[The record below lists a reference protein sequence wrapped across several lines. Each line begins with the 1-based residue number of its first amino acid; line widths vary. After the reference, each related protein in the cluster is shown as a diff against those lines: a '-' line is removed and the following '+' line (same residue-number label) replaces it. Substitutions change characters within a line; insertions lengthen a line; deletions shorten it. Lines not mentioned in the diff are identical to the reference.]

1 MSDRKKGERA
11 DVNILIA
18 DDHKIVREGLKTL
31 LERQSGMTVVAETK
45 NGLEAVRLAQEHSPE
60 LVIMDITMPG
70 MNGIGAARRIKEICP
85 EARIIMLSMHADRR
99 YVLEALKAGASGY
112 LLKDSAFDEL
122 IQAIKAVFKNKIY
135 LSPDITDALVRD
147 YLINERDA
155 DPSAYSLLTARERE
169 VLQLLAEGMSTRQ
182 TADKLS
188 ISVKTVETHRQQLMQ
203 KLNLHGIAELTKY
216 AVREGLTTL

>member
-1 MSDRKKGERA
+1 MTLK
-11 DVNILIA
+11 IIIA

-31 LERQSGMTVVAETK
+31 LEKQSGIKVVAETSD
-45 NGLEAVRLAQEHSPE
+45 GLEVVKLAQKHLPD
-60 LVIMDITMPG
+60 LVILDITMPG
-70 MNGIGAARRIKEICP
+70 LNGIGATRRVKEICP
-85 EARIIMLSMHADRR
+85 AAKIMILSMHADRR
-99 YVLEALKAGASGY
+99 YVVEALKAGAMGY
-112 LLKDSAFDEL
+112 LLKDSAFEEL
-122 IQAIKAVFKNKIY
+122 IQAIKSIVKGKIY
-135 LSPDITDALVRD
+135 LSSEITDVLVRD

-155 DPSAYSLLTARERE
+155 NPSAYSLLSVRERE
-169 VLQLLAEGMSTRQ
+169 VLQLLAEGKSTRQ